1 MKRGYSIEILDRGC
15 PLNSGIT
22 VYTGD
27 VYIPVEGGGGEGKPP
42 QGVTPEKLF
51 RFTHTRGGADVVRPA
66 LAFTCSCRVS
76 SDMIQILFTR

>member
-15 PLNSGIT
+15 PLSSGIT

-42 QGVTPEKLF
+42 QG
-51 RFTHTRGGADVVRPA
+51 
-66 LAFTCSCRVS
+66 
-76 SDMIQILFTR
+76 